1 MRSTRFPES
10 DERIQTVRR
19 AEILEARE
27 LRYHEKQALL
37 SRFHFPVLSV
47 MLNIPGEEKSCPLYG
62 KAVEYM
68 SEHIEHLLG
77 NDIYFRQ
84 ISGSADGTYSLFA
97 VRMDGIKLKRKMVEL
112 EENHSA
118 GRFFDLD
125 VMSDNGEVLSR
136 TLLGY
141 PPRICYIC
149 GRPAKECSAL
159 GRHPLPE
166 LRALVDKKLESYC
179 SKSRISEVL

>member
-1 MRSTRFPES
+1 MS
-10 DERIQTVRR
+10 DERIRTVRQ
-19 AEILEARE
+19 AKILEARE

-37 SRFHFPVLSV
+37 SRFHCPVLSV
-47 MLNIPGEEKSCPLYG
+47 ILNIPGEKKTCPLYG

-77 NDIYFRQ
+77 DDICFSQ
-84 ISGSADGTYSLFA
+84 IYGSADGTYGLFA
-97 VRMDGIKLKRKMVEL
+97 VRMEGIKLKRKMVEL
-112 EENHSA
+112 EESHSV

-125 VMSDNGEVLSR
+125 VMSDNGEVFSR

-141 PPRICYIC
+141 PLRTCYIC

-159 GRHPLPE
+159 RRHPLPE
-166 LRALVDKKLESYC
+166 LCALVDKKLESYC
-179 SKSRISEVL
+179 SESCVSEAP